1 MLPFELSE
9 YQHRIRNVKEKMVDQ
24 GIDVLL
30 VTDPA
35 NMNYLTGYDSWSYYV
50 HQLVVLT
57 VDAVEPIW
65 IGRGLDKNAAK
76 ETTWLNHNNII
87 SYNDSYVQSVTKH
100 PMDFVAALLEE
111 RGQARK
117 RIGVEMDTYYFT
129 AQCYMSL
136 AKGLSHANFLDA
148 TALVNWIRFI
158 KSEQEIQYIK
168 NATKIVEKAM
178 QAGIDSIRVGVREC
192 DVAANIS
199 HAQISGT
206 ESFGGDYPAI
216 APLLPAGS
224 RTSITHHTWSEDR
237 YKQGDPIILEIAGCY
252 KRYHAPLSRTVVLGN
267 PSHKLKN
274 IANVVIEGISA
285 TLDVIKPGI
294 ACEDVEK
301 AWRKTIEKSGIL
313 KESRIGYPIGLGY
326 PPDWGEHTASLRKGD
341 LTILKPNMVFH
352 LIPGIWVENHGVV
365 ISETFRV
372 TETGCETLANFP
384 RELFVK

>member
-1 MLPFELSE
+1 MAA
-9 YQHRIRNVKEKMVDQ
+9 K

-50 HQLVVLT
+50 HQLVIFFIDEEDPLWV
-57 VDAVEPIW
+57 
-65 IGRGLDKNAAK
+65 GRGLDKNAAK
-76 ETTWLNHNNII
+76 ETTWLSHQNII
-87 SYNDSYVQSVTKH
+87 SYSDDYVQSGTRH
-100 PMDFVAALLEE
+100 PMDFVATLLEQ
-111 RGQARK
+111 RGQTNK

-129 AQCYMSL
+129 AQCYIRLTKSL
-136 AKGLSHANFLDA
+136 PNASFFDA
-148 TALVNWIRFI
+148 TSLVNWIRLI
-158 KSEQEIQYIK
+158 KSDQEIQYMK
-168 NATKIVEKAM
+168 NAGKIVEKAM
-178 QAGIDSIRVGVREC
+178 QAGIDSIREGVREC

-206 ESFGGDYPAI
+206 ENIGGDYPAI
-216 APLLPAGS
+216 APLLPAGT

-237 YKQGDPIILEIAGCY
+237 YLKGDPVILEIAGCY

-267 PSHKLKN
+267 PSPKLKN
-274 IANVVIEGISA
+274 IADVVIEGINA

-294 ACEDVEK
+294 TCEDVEK
-301 AWRKTIEKSGIL
+301 VWRETIEKSGII

-341 LTILKPNMVFH
+341 LTILEPNMTFH
-352 LIPGIWVENHGVV
+352 LIPGIWIADHGVV
-365 ISETFRV
+365 ISESFRV

-384 RELFVK
+384 KKLIVK